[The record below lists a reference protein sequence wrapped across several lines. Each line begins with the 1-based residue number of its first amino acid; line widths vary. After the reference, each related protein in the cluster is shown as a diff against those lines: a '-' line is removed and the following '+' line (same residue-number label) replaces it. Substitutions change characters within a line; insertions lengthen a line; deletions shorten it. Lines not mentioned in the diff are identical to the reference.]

1 MNTIPIQIK
10 PNKNKSGSVSLS
22 SLICLNI
29 LVIIIISSML
39 AYQNLMRY
47 EKSSR
52 SLAQN
57 DYEAKIGPVCAEI
70 NYLYS
75 IKNAYESTN
84 SAAEFERY
92 FATMDRLGHR
102 RVYKKEYYNDERVT
116 IKSIAENSRVNI
128 DNTSIEFSIACIFK
142 DELDPRHVP
151 GKYFTSKK
159 DYIQRYISKRCQIIN
174 PYLKYNIK
182 TPEEKRNLTYE
193 EIKTLFSYK

>member
-10 PNKNKSGSVSLS
+10 PNKNKSGSISLS

-75 IKNAYESTN
+75 IVAKYLSN
-84 SAAEFERY
+84 SAAEFV
-92 FATMDRLGHR
+92 D
-102 RVYKKEYYNDERVT
+102 
-116 IKSIAENSRVNI
+116 S
-128 DNTSIEFSIACIFK
+128 
-142 DELDPRHVP
+142 
-151 GKYFTSKK
+151 
-159 DYIQRYISKRCQIIN
+159 
-174 PYLKYNIK
+174 
-182 TPEEKRNLTYE
+182 
-193 EIKTLFSYK
+193 

>member
-10 PNKNKSGSVSLS
+10 PNKHKSGSISLS

-75 IKNAYESTN
+75 IKYAYESTN

-102 RVYKKEYYNDERVT
+102 RVYKKEY
-116 IKSIAENSRVNI
+116 
-128 DNTSIEFSIACIFK
+128 
-142 DELDPRHVP
+142 
-151 GKYFTSKK
+151 
-159 DYIQRYISKRCQIIN
+159 
-174 PYLKYNIK
+174 
-182 TPEEKRNLTYE
+182 
-193 EIKTLFSYK
+193 